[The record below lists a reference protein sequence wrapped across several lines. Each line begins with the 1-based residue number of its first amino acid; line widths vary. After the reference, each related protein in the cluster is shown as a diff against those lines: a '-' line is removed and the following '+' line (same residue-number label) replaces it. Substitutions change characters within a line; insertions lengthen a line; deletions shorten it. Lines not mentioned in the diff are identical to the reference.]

1 MPRYV
6 SAKMGTVALHKQ
18 LPMPIPCPHKITR
31 ARSMSA
37 EDYPVPVPC
46 PLKITPCML
55 LACVHGRCLHA
66 SMSMADFVV
75 ARTAG
80 GGSVDVVSNQDQNKT
95 VNGHGP
101 NQDQNKTDVLPWTN
115 AFFVRRSFRW
125 GIKFGGICQVG
136 C

>member
-95 VNGHGP
+95 
-101 NQDQNKTDVLPWTN
+101 DVVPWTN